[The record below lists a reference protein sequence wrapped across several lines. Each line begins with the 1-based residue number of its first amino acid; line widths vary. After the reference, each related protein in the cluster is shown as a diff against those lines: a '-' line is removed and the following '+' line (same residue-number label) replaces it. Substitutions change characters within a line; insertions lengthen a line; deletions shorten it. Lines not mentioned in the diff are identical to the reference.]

1 MLVISAALKEIR
13 GRKTRRSR
21 LASATQHVQG
31 QPVLSSTLSQTI
43 KKEKKNTKKIPA
55 LKRCR

>member
-13 GRKTRRSR
+13 GRKTRSR
-21 LASATQHVQG
+21 LASAAQHVQG

-43 KKEKKNTKKIPA
+43 KKEKKNTHKKIPT